1 MSLELYIGP
10 MFAGKSSAILGIL
23 RRHAFIR
30 RNTLCLTSSL
40 DTRYSPDARIVS
52 HNQESYPATA
62 LKYLYDCIDTE
73 AFRSAACIIIEE
85 AQFFTDLKKFA
96 LTAVEVYNKHV
107 ICVGLDGDSERR
119 PFGQLLDLVPYA
131 DKIEKFAALCSRC
144 ADGTAAIFSHRKP
157 GAPDTQVSVGSTD
170 QYEALCR
177 KHFLAAAAAAA
188 PAQ

>member
-1 MSLELYIGP
+1 MSLELYLGP

-30 RNTLCLTSSL
+30 RRTLCLTSSL
-40 DTRYSPDARIVS
+40 DKRYSNDAKIVS

-62 LKYLYDCIDTE
+62 VKELYDCIDTPEFHE
-73 AFRSAACIIIEE
+73 ASCIIIEE
-85 AQFFTDLKKFA
+85 AQFFPDLKRFA
-96 LTAVEVYNKHV
+96 LTAVEVYGKEV

-131 DKIEKFAALCSRC
+131 DNIEKFAALCSHC
-144 ADGTAAIFSHRKP
+144 ADGTAAIFSHRKV
-157 GAPDTQVSVGSTD
+157 GSSEQQVSVGSSE

-177 KHFLAAAAAAA
+177 KHYLAATAAK
-188 PAQ
+188 